1 MIALYILAGILCV
14 LGLILLLPVSVNLKY
29 NGELSFK
36 VKFAGIK
43 VFEPSKN
50 PKKAEENI
58 QPAQKTKSKDSQ
70 LKSSFKIL
78 KEKHG
83 FIGAVK
89 EIVSFIK
96 DCLNHLGLLLKTMKF
111 KKICLD
117 LSVAGS
123 DAAQTAI
130 QYGEVCSAV
139 YPVLSFFQ
147 SKANVKYKQINIKGE
162 FEKPKGNFS
171 FNMVVNLQIV
181 FLLIAGFRIYKEYK
195 KFVTRNGL
203 DERKQN

>member
-1 MIALYILAGILCV
+1 MIALYILAGIFCF

-29 NGELSFK
+29 DGELSFK

-43 VFEPSKN
+43 VFEPREKQNKSDEK
-50 PKKAEENI
+50 E
-58 QPAQKTKSKDSQ
+58 QPAEKKKEKDSQ
-70 LKSSFKIL
+70 LKSTFKIL
-78 KEKHG
+78 KVKYG

-89 EIVSFIK
+89 EIISFIK
-96 DCLNHLGLLLKTMKF
+96 DCLNHLGYLLRTMKF

-147 SKANVKYKQINIKGE
+147 SKANVKYKQINVRGE
-162 FEKPKGNFS
+162 FENPKGNFT
-171 FNMVVNLQIV
+171 FKMVVNLQIV
-181 FLLIAGFRIYKEYK
+181 FLLIATFKIYKEYK
-195 KFVTRNGL
+195 KFVTRNDL